1 MRKQLYSYYPSG
13 LHPCSPALATTPS
26 LAACPTRPPT
36 AQRLAA
42 PSVRA
47 PPRASRAAPHVR
59 RSRATNRKTLPRL
72 ALMSSC
78 FVDLCGI
85 DPGATYQ
92 HAFVYIR
99 QLAIHLRNAIQKPTA
114 DAYRQVYNWS
124 YVNCLRLWAQ
134 VLCAHARQHT
144 APLRQLLYPLV
155 QVTTGVARLL
165 PNIRFAPLRLQCLRV
180 LNQCAAELQVYIP
193 VAPLVLEVFRFAEL
207 SHKPTGAAAE
217 KLLDWAVMLKVSKTD
232 SGRRDYQEG
241 MMVHAMFALAEHL
254 HASAYSIGFPE
265 MSISIVLA
273 LRAAAKK
280 SKIGAFQKRCRALLT
295 QIDAQ
300 SQYVATRRAAV
311 DFSPKDRKQVQEFLK
326 QERED
331 GEGPLSRWFKSQLA
345 EQAAQEA
352 TMRNVGE
359 RKGKRIEADDDDDD
373 DDVDEEEMEEEM
385 SRKKRKKAKKSAEA
399 EAAAAEA
406 AEASRKAK
414 RGAMDASMN
423 EGDDVVEEMQ
433 LSDSD
438 DSDDDELV

>member
-13 LHPCSPALATTPS
+13 LSLAALPSPALHPS
-26 LAACPTRPPT
+26 PPAPTCPTT
-36 AQRLAA
+36 AQRL
-42 PSVRA
+42 PT
-47 PPRASRAAPHVR
+47 PTPTPHASRPTPNVR

-78 FVDLCGI
+78 FVDLCGV
-85 DPGATYQ
+85 DTSAAYQ

-114 DAYRQVYNWS
+114 DAYRQVYNWN

-180 LNQCAAELQVYIP
+180 LNQCATELQVYIP

-217 KLLDWAVMLKVSKTD
+217 KLLDWAVLLKVSKTD

-241 MMVHAMFALAEHL
+241 MMVQTMFALAEHL
-254 HASAYSIGFPE
+254 HAAAYSIGFPE
-265 MSISIVLA
+265 MSISVVLA

-280 SKIGAFQKRCRALLT
+280 SKIGAFQKRCRSLLT
-295 QIDAQ
+295 QIEAQ

-311 DFSPKDRKQVQEFLK
+311 DFSPKDRKQVQDFLK
-326 QERED
+326 EERED
-331 GEGPLSRWFKSQLA
+331 GAGPLSRWFKSQLA
-345 EQAAQEA
+345 EQAQQEA

-359 RKGKRIEADDDDDD
+359 SKGKRIEADHDDD
-373 DDVDEEEMEEEM
+373 DDVDDEEMEEEV
-385 SRKKRKKAKKSAEA
+385 SRKKKKKGKKAAEA
-399 EAAAAEA
+399 EAAAVEA
-406 AEASRKAK
+406 AEASRKGK

-423 EGDDVVEEMQ
+423 DGDDMVEEMQ

>member
-1 MRKQLYSYYPSG
+1 MHEEATVFVLSERPSP
-13 LHPCSPALATTPS
+13 LQPCPRHHPIPRRLP
-26 LAACPTRPPT
+26 RPPPYRT
-36 AQRLAA
+36 AAG
-42 PSVRA
+42 RA
-47 PPRASRAAPHVR
+47 LGPPPPRASRAAPHVR

-85 DPGATYQ
+85 EPGATYQ

-241 MMVHAMFALAEHL
+241 MMV
-254 HASAYSIGFPE
+254 
-265 MSISIVLA
+265 
-273 LRAAAKK
+273 
-280 SKIGAFQKRCRALLT
+280 
-295 QIDAQ
+295 
-300 SQYVATRRAAV
+300 
-311 DFSPKDRKQVQEFLK
+311 
-326 QERED
+326 
-331 GEGPLSRWFKSQLA
+331 
-345 EQAAQEA
+345 
-352 TMRNVGE
+352 
-359 RKGKRIEADDDDDD
+359 
-373 DDVDEEEMEEEM
+373 
-385 SRKKRKKAKKSAEA
+385 
-399 EAAAAEA
+399 
-406 AEASRKAK
+406 
-414 RGAMDASMN
+414 
-423 EGDDVVEEMQ
+423 
-433 LSDSD
+433 
-438 DSDDDELV
+438 

>member
-241 MMVHAMFALAEHL
+241 MMV
-254 HASAYSIGFPE
+254 
-265 MSISIVLA
+265 
-273 LRAAAKK
+273 
-280 SKIGAFQKRCRALLT
+280 
-295 QIDAQ
+295 
-300 SQYVATRRAAV
+300 
-311 DFSPKDRKQVQEFLK
+311 
-326 QERED
+326 
-331 GEGPLSRWFKSQLA
+331 
-345 EQAAQEA
+345 
-352 TMRNVGE
+352 
-359 RKGKRIEADDDDDD
+359 
-373 DDVDEEEMEEEM
+373 
-385 SRKKRKKAKKSAEA
+385 
-399 EAAAAEA
+399 
-406 AEASRKAK
+406 
-414 RGAMDASMN
+414 
-423 EGDDVVEEMQ
+423 
-433 LSDSD
+433 
-438 DSDDDELV
+438 

>member
-1 MRKQLYSYYPSG
+1 M
-13 LHPCSPALATTPS
+13 
-26 LAACPTRPPT
+26 
-36 AQRLAA
+36 
-42 PSVRA
+42 
-47 PPRASRAAPHVR
+47 
-59 RSRATNRKTLPRL
+59 
-72 ALMSSC
+72 
-78 FVDLCGI
+78 
-85 DPGATYQ
+85 
-92 HAFVYIR
+92 
-99 QLAIHLRNAIQKPTA
+99 
-114 DAYRQVYNWS
+114 
-124 YVNCLRLWAQ
+124 
-134 VLCAHARQHT
+134 
-144 APLRQLLYPLV
+144 
-155 QVTTGVARLL
+155 TTGVARLL

-280 SKIGAFQKRCRALLT
+280 SKIGAFQVRVSPNPDPDPNPNPNPNPDPNPNPNPIPIPIPIPNPNQKRCRALLT

-331 GEGPLSRWFKSQLA
+331 GDGPLSRWFKSQLA

-414 RGAMDASMN
+414 RGAMDSSMN